1 MATKSKIL
9 EMSDIE
15 IIDTAIAMRDAELEH
30 GIKPK
35 TMTIR
40 GIMGS
45 GKTTIPQRIAD
56 RLGLKLVV
64 VSLPTQALGDTGNP
78 IVKEIDGVK
87 VTTFAWNEYFQF
99 HKGEA
104 FVLCLDEKD
113 KGMLEVR
120 NQFLDVIQK
129 GEINGMRLPKGTIVM
144 CTSNLEGEGVGDTIY
159 AHELDREIAV
169 KMKNPSLDSL
179 LEYNSELPTEQKY
192 DPLVLA
198 WAKEYEGNVFENYL
212 TNPNTVWGINPSTP
226 TKKGLTMRGLHQ
238 ASDIFKIKDRLPS
251 INAFEC
257 LITGLIGDVAG
268 LSLLDFQKHE
278 DKLIPIDEIKKN
290 PEKARISEDAIGKLL
305 TMFNLSQMVED
316 KESLTTFSK
325 YIGRYEEREFKTLF
339 TKTLT
344 RNKSLHKHLFS
355 CKPYMAIVKECGKG
369 AVGLGENIDLV

>member
-104 FVLCLDEKD
+104 FILCLDEKD

-179 LEYNSELPTEQKY
+179 LEYNSDLPTEHKY

-198 WAKEYEGNVFENYL
+198 WAQEYEGNVFENSL
-212 TNPNTVWGINPSTP
+212 TNPNTVWRINPSTP
-226 TKKGLTMRGLHQ
+226 TKTGLTMRWLNQ
-238 ASDIFKIKDRLPS
+238 ASDILKLQGRHPS
-251 INAFEC
+251 IN
-257 LITGLIGDVAG
+257 
-268 LSLLDFQKHE
+268 
-278 DKLIPIDEIKKN
+278 
-290 PEKARISEDAIGKLL
+290 
-305 TMFNLSQMVED
+305 
-316 KESLTTFSK
+316 
-325 YIGRYEEREFKTLF
+325 
-339 TKTLT
+339 
-344 RNKSLHKHLFS
+344 KSW
-355 CKPYMAIVKECGKG
+355 
-369 AVGLGENIDLV
+369 

>member
-1 MATKSKIL
+1 MATQTKIQ
-9 EMSDIE
+9 EMSDVE
-15 IIDTAIAMRDAELEH
+15 IIETAIAMRDAELNL

-35 TMTIR
+35 TITIR

-78 IVKEIDGVK
+78 IVKEIDGIK

-120 NQFLDVIQK
+120 NQFLDPISKHQ
-129 GEINGMRLPKGTIVM
+129 INGKDFPKGTIVI
-144 CTSNLEGEGVGDTIY
+144 CTSNLEGEGVGDVIY
-159 AHELDREIAV
+159 AHELDREIAI
-169 KMKNPSLDSL
+169 KMKDPSLNSL
-179 LEYNSELPTEQKY
+179 LEYNSELPVEQKY
-192 DPLVLA
+192 EPVLLA
-198 WAKEYEGNVFENYL
+198 WSKENEGNVFENYR

-238 ASDIFKIKDRLPS
+238 VSDVLKIRDTLPS
-251 INAFEC
+251 TNAFEC
-257 LITGLIGDVAG
+257 LITGLIGMVAG
-268 LSLLDFQKHE
+268 TSLLDFLKHE
-278 DKLIPIDEIKKN
+278 DKLVPIDEIRKN
-290 PEKARISEDAIGKLL
+290 PEKAKISTDTIGKLL
-305 TMFNLSQMVED
+305 TMFNVSQLIED
-316 KESLTTFSK
+316 KESLATFSK
-325 YIGRYEEREFKTLF
+325 YIGRYEEREFKHLF

-355 CKPYMAIVKECGKG
+355 CKPYMEIVKECGKG
-369 AVGLGENIDLV
+369 AVGLGENVELV

>member
-1 MATKSKIL
+1 MATQTKIQ
-9 EMSDIE
+9 EMSDVE
-15 IIDTAIAMRDAELEH
+15 IIETAIAMRDAELNL

-45 GKTTIPQRIAD
+45 GKTTIPQRIAN

-87 VTTFAWNEYFQF
+87 VTSFAWNEYFQF

-129 GEINGMRLPKGTIVM
+129 GEINGVRLPKGTIVM

-159 AHELDREIAV
+159 AHELDREVAI

-179 LEYNSELPTEQKY
+179 LAYNSELPIEQKY
-192 DPLVLA
+192 EPMILA
-198 WAKEYEGNVFENYL
+198 WSKEFEGNVFENYL

-226 TKKGLTMRGLHQ
+226 TRKGITMRGLHQ
-238 ASDIFKIKDRLPS
+238 VSDVLKIRDKLPS
-251 INAFEC
+251 QNAFEC
-257 LITGLIGDVAG
+257 LVTGLIGMVAG
-268 LSLLDFQKHE
+268 TSLLDFLKHE
-278 DKLIPIDEIKKN
+278 DKLVPIDEIKKN
-290 PEKARISEDAIGKLL
+290 PEKARVSSDAIGKLL
-305 TMFNLSQMVED
+305 TMFNLSQMITD

-325 YIGRYEEREFKTLF
+325 YICRYEEREFKNLF

-344 RNKSLHKHLFS
+344 RNKSLHKHLFT
-355 CKPYMAIVKECGKG
+355 CKPYMTIVKECGKG